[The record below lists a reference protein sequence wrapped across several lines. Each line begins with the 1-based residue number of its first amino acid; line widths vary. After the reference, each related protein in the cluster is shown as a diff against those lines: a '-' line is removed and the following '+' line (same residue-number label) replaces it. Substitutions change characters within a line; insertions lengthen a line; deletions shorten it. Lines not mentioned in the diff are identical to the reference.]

1 MEDAAKS
8 RRERL
13 LRGDYGHIPTPEETT
28 AILLQE
34 KQKTNLP
41 LVETISS
48 NLLAKEPSIG
58 FSEHLLL
65 EPGIVAGVEDLAP
78 NKADWDLKREWNRQ
92 RQPISKETQRCY
104 RELLKQRMNNSDK
117 ADV

>member
-13 LRGDYGHIPTPEETT
+13 LRGDYGHIPTAEETT
-28 AILLQE
+28 AMLLQE
-34 KQKTNLP
+34 KQKSDLP

-48 NLLAKEPSIG
+48 NLLAKDTSIG
-58 FSEHLLL
+58 FSEHLLF
-65 EPGIVAGVEDLAP
+65 EPGTVAGVEDLAP

-92 RQPISKETQRCY
+92 KQPLVKETQRCY
-104 RELLKQRMNNSDK
+104 RELLKQRLNNSKK
-117 ADV
+117 ADA